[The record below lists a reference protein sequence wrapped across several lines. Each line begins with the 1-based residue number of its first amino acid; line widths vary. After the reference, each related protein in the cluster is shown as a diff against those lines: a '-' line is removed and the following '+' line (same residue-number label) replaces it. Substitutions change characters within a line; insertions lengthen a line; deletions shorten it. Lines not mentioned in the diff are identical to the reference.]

1 MSRDHLNPIFA
12 AGNRLAPMTGVGL
25 AAFEEHLGL
34 TS

>member
-1 MSRDHLNPIFA
+1 MSRDHLYLYSGWGPTT
-12 AGNRLAPMTGVGL
+12 RVGL